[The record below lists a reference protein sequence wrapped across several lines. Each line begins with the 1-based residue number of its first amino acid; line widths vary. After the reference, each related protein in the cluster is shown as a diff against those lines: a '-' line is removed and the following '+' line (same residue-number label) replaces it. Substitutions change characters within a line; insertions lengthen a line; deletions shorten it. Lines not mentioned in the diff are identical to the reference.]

1 MSEFADSRKEE
12 IVRLVAAGGRVPV
25 QRLAELLQVSPMT
38 IRRDL
43 AELEDRGA
51 LTRVHGAAVLGR
63 EEGYERKA
71 IDHVGEKRA
80 IAAAAASLVKPGDTV
95 FLDAGT
101 TTFEIARLLLDV
113 LGLTVVTDD
122 IKIAFVLSQCSQA
135 DVMCCGGLIQPETGS
150 VVGMFANQ
158 MLGYVQ
164 FDCAFLGVA
173 SISADFNVLTP
184 TMEKVT
190 LKRTVLANAE
200 RGYLVADASKFNR
213 KALMKVNGLAAYT
226 EVITT
231 RSFTPEEHRR
241 LDAMGVRVRAVEVG

>member
-1 MSEFADSRKEE
+1 MSEFARSRKEE
-12 IVRLVAAGGRVPV
+12 IVRLVAEGRRMPV

-43 AELEDRGA
+43 AELEECGA

-71 IDHVGEKRA
+71 VEHVGEKRA
-80 IAAAAASLVKPGDTV
+80 IAAAAAALVKPGNTV

-113 LGLTVVTDD
+113 PGLTVVTDD
-122 IKIAFVLSQCSQA
+122 IKIAFVLSQCSEA
-135 DVMCCGGLIQPETGS
+135 EVMCCGGRIQPETGS

-158 MLGYVQ
+158 MLGYIQ

-173 SISADFNVLTP
+173 SISSDFSVLTP

-190 LKRTVLANAE
+190 LKQTVLANAE
-200 RGYLVADASKFNR
+200 RGYLVADSSKFNR
-213 KALMKVNGLAAYT
+213 KALMKVNALSAYT

-231 RSFTPEEHRR
+231 RVFSPEERRR
-241 LDAMGVRVRAVEVG
+241 LDAMGVCVHAVREE